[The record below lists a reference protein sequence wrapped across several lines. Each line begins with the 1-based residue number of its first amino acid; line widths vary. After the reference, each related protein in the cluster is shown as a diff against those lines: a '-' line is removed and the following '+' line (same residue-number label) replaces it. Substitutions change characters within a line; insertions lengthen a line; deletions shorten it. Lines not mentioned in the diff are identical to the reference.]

1 MARETFQ
8 FCSPMTR
15 DKKIIRGIVAI
26 KNPRWGKAK
35 ANKNNAPRRGD
46 KFKPFEEAAAGPVLF
61 SPRKRAE
68 RINRTTDRTSI
79 KTPTNKGRKPGPGF

>member
-35 ANKNNAPRRGD
+35 ANKNSAPVVATSLNLL
-46 KFKPFEEAAAGPVLF
+46 EEAAAGPVFF

-68 RINRTTDRTSI
+68 RTNRTTDRTSI
-79 KTPTNKGRKPGPGF
+79 KTPTKKGRKPGPGF

>member
-26 KNPRWGKAK
+26 KNPRCGKAK
-35 ANKNNAPRRGD
+35 AKRNNAAAVPMSL
-46 KFKPFEEAAAGPVLF
+46 KLLEETAAGSVLF
-61 SPRKRAE
+61 PPLKWTERTSRATD
-68 RINRTTDRTSI
+68 RINI
-79 KTPTNKGRKPGPGF
+79 KTPTKKGKNPGPGF